1 MKKTT
6 YLFFEFT
13 LFCILIFL
21 CVLLALSKEYSVAVT
36 NGIMLW
42 AGCVLPALF
51 PYLFITAVL
60 SSLSITSKIGKL
72 LSPVTTRLFNV
83 GGAVGYSLLAS
94 LISGY
99 PVGAKTVS
107 DLRKN
112 NLISQEEAVRASVV
126 CSTSSPVFI
135 FGSVATVM
143 FGSLSFGVKLFI
155 CHVLSTLITGC
166 IFGLYKR
173 WVKPTKTQAFNPV
186 KVDNVFYES
195 VFSSVISVLTVGGI
209 ITLFYLFT
217 EILLSLGVLSPFI
230 WIIEKIFANKSVAEG
245 LCVGFFECTKGL
257 KLLAT
262 TGIDFFTLPI
272 ATFICSFGGLSVI
285 MQSIAFLKNAKIKTA
300 PFVLSKLISAVIGF
314 LLGFIVTLL
323 PF

>member
-1 MKKTT
+1 
-6 YLFFEFT
+6 
-13 LFCILIFL
+13 
-21 CVLLALSKEYSVAVT
+21 
-36 NGIMLW
+36 MLW

-60 SSLSITSKIGKL
+60 SSLSITSKIGRL
-72 LSPVTTRLFNV
+72 ISPLTTRFFNV
-83 GGAVGYSLLAS
+83 GGAVGYALLAS

-112 NLISQEEAVRASVV
+112 NLISDEEAVRASTV

-135 FGSVATVM
+135 FGSVASVM
-143 FGSLSFGVKLFI
+143 FGSLSFGIKLYI

-166 IFGLYKR
+166 FFGLYKR
-173 WVKPTKTQAFNPV
+173 WIKPTKMQTFSLA

-217 EILLSLGVLSPFI
+217 QILLSLGVLSPFV
-230 WIIEKIFANKSVAEG
+230 WIFEKIFTSKSAAEG
-245 LCVGFFECTKGL
+245 LCVGIFECTNGL
-257 KLLAT
+257 KLLAS
-262 TGIDFFTLPI
+262 TGIGFFTLPI

-285 MQSIAFLKNAKIKTA
+285 MQSVAFLKNAKIKTA

-314 LLGFIVTLL
+314 LLGLIVTLL